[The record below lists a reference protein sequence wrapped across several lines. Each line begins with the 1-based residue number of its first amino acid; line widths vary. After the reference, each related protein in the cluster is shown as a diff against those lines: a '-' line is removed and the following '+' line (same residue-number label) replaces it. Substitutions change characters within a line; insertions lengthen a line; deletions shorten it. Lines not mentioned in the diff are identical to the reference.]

1 MNLGR
6 IVQQRRIELG
16 MSQEELANK
25 MGYKSRSSINK
36 IENGR
41 PVTQKII
48 VRLAE
53 ALNTTPAHLMGWDQD
68 SINAASEAQKDADN
82 YDDSIEQELQN
93 FMLELS
99 EMGFEPSEMKR
110 IMDYA
115 QIVKTINSESDELH
129 KAFIDLFTKMY
140 KLELSIDDLNAV
152 YTYAQMLKNNKK
164 G

>member
-1 MNLGR
+1 MHDR
-6 IVQQRRIELG
+6 IKELRNQHGYTLSMIAEQLDVTEATAQRYETGKGIKTIPYEVIEKY
-16 MSQEELANK
+16 ANIFNCSPS
-25 MGYKSRSSINK
+25 YI
-36 IENGR
+36 
-41 PVTQKII
+41 
-48 VRLAE
+48 
-53 ALNTTPAHLMGWDQD
+53 MGWDQD

-110 IMDYA
+110 VMDYA

-140 KLELSIDDLNAV
+140 KLNLSIDDLNAV